1 MKKEHSTQR
10 TLTDIAIGIA
20 ALTSLLWLGKK
31 MDKKFYKLVGK
42 RHRFDYNTEANKRAR
57 INY

>member
-10 TLTDIAIGIA
+10 TLTDIAIGA
-20 ALTSLLWLGKK
+20 ATVLSLLWLGKK

-42 RHRFDYNTEANKRAR
+42 RHRFDYNTEANKRTR

>member
-1 MKKEHSTQR
+1 MKKQHSTQR
-10 TLTDIAIGIA
+10 TLTDIVIGA
-20 ALTSLLWLGKK
+20 AAVLSLLWLGKK